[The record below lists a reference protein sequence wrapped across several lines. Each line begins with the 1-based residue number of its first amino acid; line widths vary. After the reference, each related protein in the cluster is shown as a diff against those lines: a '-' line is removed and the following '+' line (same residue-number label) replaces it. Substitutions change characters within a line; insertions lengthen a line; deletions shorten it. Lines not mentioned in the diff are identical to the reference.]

1 MKALGMCLRSL
12 INLDARTIVLVD
24 VPLDSNPL
32 IPIDPEIR
40 ATNGENGEIDYH
52 LGYADQ
58 AYVRP
63 EMVFRMTLLFNA
75 EPSPC
80 SPDA

>member
-1 MKALGMCLRSL
+1 MCLRSL
-12 INLDARTIVLVD
+12 ITIVLVD

-32 IPIDPEIR
+32 IPIDTEIR
-40 ATNGENGEIDYH
+40 ATNGEIDYH

-75 EPSPC
+75 VPSPC